1 MASLTADQVR
11 LIANQV
17 VSNMRFDKS
26 GSQNN
31 PSVIYEDSSRPNASV
46 GVFSSINSAV
56 KAAQKAQVQLMELS
70 LAQRERIIL
79 NIRSWMMDNAE
90 ILARK
95 AYEETGLGRFQ
106 DKIIKNKL
114 VTEKTP
120 GTEVLRPEAVSG
132 DRGLTLMERA
142 PYGVIGSI
150 TPCTNP
156 TSTIICNTIGML
168 AAGNSVVFNVHPTA
182 KNVSIYNIELLN
194 KAIIQAGGPE
204 NLVTTVIEPTIQSA
218 QELMTHPGI
227 NLLVVTG
234 GAAVVKAAMTSGKR
248 AICAGPGNPP
258 VVVDETADIEKA
270 AKSIVNGA
278 SMDNNIICV
287 LEKEVFVVESVA
299 DQLLSAFQRH
309 NAVVL
314 KTYEIEQLDKVIFD
328 EILGSRKPGK
338 INKSYIGKPIQEI
351 LQKIGKHVDDSVKL
365 AIAPVEI
372 GHPLVW
378 TEQMLPVM
386 PLVRMP
392 NVDQA
397 IDAARD
403 AEHGFR
409 HTAMMHSKNLDN
421 LSRMARVMN
430 CSIFVKNGSSVAG
443 LGYGGE
449 GYCSFTIASP
459 TGEGLTHPISFTRER
474 RCVLVDHFRII

>member
-328 EILGSRKPGK
+328 EILGSRKPG
-338 INKSYIGKPIQEI
+338 S
-351 LQKIGKHVDDSVKL
+351 
-365 AIAPVEI
+365 A
-372 GHPLVW
+372 
-378 TEQMLPVM
+378 
-386 PLVRMP
+386 
-392 NVDQA
+392 
-397 IDAARD
+397 
-403 AEHGFR
+403 
-409 HTAMMHSKNLDN
+409 
-421 LSRMARVMN
+421 LS
-430 CSIFVKNGSSVAG
+430 SG
-443 LGYGGE
+443 LGN
-449 GYCSFTIASP
+449 
-459 TGEGLTHPISFTRER
+459 TRE
-474 RCVLVDHFRII
+474 LHSPA